1 MLYNDHFDF
10 IIQSNPTLKKM
21 ADNGTLLAFADEM
34 LIIAK
39 EKEEAEETLKADEEI

>member
-1 MLYNDHFDF
+1 
-10 IIQSNPTLKKM
+10 M
-21 ADNGTLLAFADEM
+21 ADNGTLLAFADDM